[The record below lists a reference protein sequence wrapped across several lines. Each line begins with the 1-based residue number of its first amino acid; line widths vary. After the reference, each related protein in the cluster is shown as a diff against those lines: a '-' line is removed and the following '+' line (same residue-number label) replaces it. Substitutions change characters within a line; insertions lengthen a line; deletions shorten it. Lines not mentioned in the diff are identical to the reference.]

1 MDDQSAYLTVALP
14 TPMYVGDTIT
24 PTFKNIIGGVDLASV
39 FIFEWKDGNSF
50 ERYDKAVSPKLTK
63 AGTLNLSVSVKEPYA
78 MQTSGN
84 SLPGSLDAQGT
95 VTQKLLNIVYVDA
108 NNGNNNN
115 LGDTTTSALKTVGEA
130 IDHVAEGGTII
141 LLSDCNSSWP

>member
-1 MDDQSAYLTVALP
+1 
-14 TPMYVGDTIT
+14 
-24 PTFKNIIGGVDLASV
+24 
-39 FIFEWKDGNSF
+39 
-50 ERYDKAVSPKLTK
+50 
-63 AGTLNLSVSVKEPYA
+63 

-95 VTQKLLNIVYVDA
+95 VTQKLLNTVYVDA

-141 LLSDCNSSWP
+141 LLSDCNSSAVIEKVLP